1 MGSFPSACV
10 FKVFSFG
17 FLCDP
22 RIQVLHIMK
31 DLAFLY
37 HLSLSEYNNFLTL
50 LPCSQDNSHQIFKV
64 HLANSQSS
72 SSSSSLPSSLSSSS
86 TSRSFSLLLPSG
98 RCLRPHERR
107 AAPLES
113 PGLRGIFGLD
123 GCPQP
128 GEGSAC
134 KFCIQIPENGF

>member
-31 DLAFLY
+31 DFAFLY

-50 LPCSQDNSHQIFKV
+50 LPCSRDNSHQIFKV
-64 HLANSQSS
+64 HLASSQSLSSPSLNSS
-72 SSSSSLPSSLSSSS
+72 SSSS
-86 TSRSFSLLLPSG
+86 SRSFSLLLPSG
-98 RCLRPHERR
+98 RCLRPHER
-107 AAPLES
+107 

-123 GCPQP
+123 GSDCPQP
-128 GEGSAC
+128 GEGSVC
-134 KFCIQIPENGF
+134 KFYLQIPTNRFCM